1 MVGVPTSSIQ
11 NPTVSRRRG
20 GSRSLTHG
28 CGGVLVCWV
37 GSGHSVAELI
47 QTAIMFRRGGVREWA
62 RSFPASRF
70 PSLHCLYSI
79 LYKRLRHHRSEAQ
92 QLCLLFRVAL
102 CELEW
107 RWRKTSKAR
116 ANELYPVLARF
127 MCQPHCLSAYQ
138 TTSNADAFGSLSMT
152 LTMGAQHSAARG
164 PRRSSSVRPQKLP
177 SGEHSECIGAEP
189 NLAVSSSMDDGD
201 ALAGG
206 GGGGGGGQRAN

>member
-20 GSRSLTHG
+20 DSRSLTHG

-37 GSGHSVAELI
+37 SSGQLARRWSRGPGYSQPQLNSGHSVAELI

-177 SGEHSECIGAEP
+177 SGEHSECIGAE
-189 NLAVSSSMDDGD
+189 VGVC
-201 ALAGG
+201 G
-206 GGGGGGGQRAN
+206 